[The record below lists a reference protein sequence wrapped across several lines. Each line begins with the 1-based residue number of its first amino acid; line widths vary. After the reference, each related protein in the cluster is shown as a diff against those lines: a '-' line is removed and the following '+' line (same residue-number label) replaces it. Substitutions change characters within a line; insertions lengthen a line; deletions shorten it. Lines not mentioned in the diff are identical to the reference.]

1 MSLFQSLIDFF
12 GIVPISSNATLVD
25 LINECMQIFVGVYLT
40 CFIFRSLFLIVAL
53 PDNRMWG

>member
-1 MSLFQSLIDFF
+1 MSIYQSIIDFF
-12 GIVPISSNATLVD
+12 GIVPISSSATLVD
-25 LINECMQIFVGVYLT
+25 LINECMQIFVGIYLV

>member
-1 MSLFQSLIDFF
+1 MSLFQSLIEFF
-12 GIVPISSNATLVD
+12 GIVTISSNATLVD
-25 LINECMQIFVGVYLT
+25 LINECMQVFVGIYLV

>member
-25 LINECMQIFVGVYLT
+25 LINECMQIFVGIYLV